1 MPIELYGKKYETV
14 AERIN
19 RLAVETEGNYS
30 IKTDYD
36 VSNYPIIIVKAL
48 LTIGENTFTG
58 HAMGDLSNAN
68 LGKKVKG
75 KILEATETH
84 SIGRAL
90 ASSSRNGGEFA
101 SADEMLQ
108 NSGDNQEEKLASD
121 KQKYFIDKLCNEN
134 GLDSAQYI
142 TDELT
147 NVEASK
153 IIQELKGE

>member
-1 MPIELYGKKYETV
+1 MPIELYGKKCETV

-121 KQKYFIDKLCNEN
+121 KQKYFIDKLCNDH

>member
-134 GLDSAQYI
+134 GLDSTQYI